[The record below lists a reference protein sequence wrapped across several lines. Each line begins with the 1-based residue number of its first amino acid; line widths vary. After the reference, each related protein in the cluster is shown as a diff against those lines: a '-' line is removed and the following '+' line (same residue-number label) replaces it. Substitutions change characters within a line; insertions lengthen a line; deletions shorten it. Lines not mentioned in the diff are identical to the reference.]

1 MNYFDHEIIIYLN
14 QFSQRSGGFD
24 ALVGILSANHL
35 AKGGVLAMVLWW
47 AWFQTGTN
55 HARNREKILATLG
68 SCAFGFGLAR
78 ALALTLPFRLR
89 PRVNPELPF
98 KLPTGEDPAMLDTW
112 SSFPSDHAVLFY
124 ALSTGLFFIS
134 KRVGIGAFVYTSIMI
149 AMPRIY
155 LGLHYPTDIV
165 AGAAVGVTVAAVSIL
180 CLKENRVLRA
190 AANWSDQKPALF
202 YPLFFLLTY
211 QIADMFDSGKAL
223 LRAAKMLVA
232 GLMG

>member
-1 MNYFDHEIIIYLN
+1 
-14 QFSQRSGGFD
+14 
-24 ALVGILSANHL
+24 
-35 AKGGVLAMVLWW
+35 
-47 AWFQTGTN
+47 
-55 HARNREKILATLG
+55 
-68 SCAFGFGLAR
+68 
-78 ALALTLPFRLR
+78 
-89 PRVNPELPF
+89 
-98 KLPTGEDPAMLDTW
+98 MLDTW

-165 AGAAVGVTVAAVSIL
+165 AGAAVGVAVAAVSIL
-180 CLKENRVLRA
+180 CLKGNRVLRA

-202 YPLFFLLTY
+202 YPLFFLVTY